1 MFYFRAGDFSLVKF
15 NSYKISINLC
25 YKSIEEY
32 HVITDDVIY
41 AKPEFHIN
49 RLTMSCKRG
58 IFVEVGVSIDVFML

>member
-1 MFYFRAGDFSLVKF
+1 MRAYDFTLVKF

-41 AKPEFHIN
+41 AKLEFRIN